1 MDEKAPGRSVQC
13 VFLKNTSFLRGL
25 QQPGRCR
32 VPCASVRFFECAL
45 EFAIRSTHFAGTC
58 FIIVSHMML
67 RKAAPAKI
75 NLGLHVLRKRSDGY
89 HDIETVFLQIGWADE
104 VSVEPP
110 AGRREAGAP
119 AFSGPLHVTP
129 VGNASPADLLFQV
142 PPGSGNLVYRAAQ
155 CLDPHKGARIE
166 LRKRIPVGAGLGGG
180 SSDAATALR
189 LLNDLWG
196 LARSREE
203 LIRMAASVGADAAF
217 FAAGDAAAFGAG
229 RGDVLKP
236 LMGDGTPYVFPY
248 PLVVAAPPVQVST
261 AGAYALVQPND
272 RNRPDLC
279 EVLLSGDP
287 ERWRAELTNDFERVI
302 LPRYPQIAAA
312 KTALEEAG
320 AVYASLS
327 GSGSAVYG
335 AFENEAQAEEAE
347 DVLRR
352 SGCLTWR
359 GRVCTSGSI

>member
-1 MDEKAPGRSVQC
+1 MDEKAPRRSVQC
-13 VFLKNTSFLRGL
+13 VFLKPTSFLRML
-25 QQPGRCR
+25 QQPGRYR

-45 EFAIRSTHFAGTC
+45 EFVIRSTHFAGTC

-75 NLGLHVLRKRSDGY
+75 NLGLHVLRKCSDGY
-89 HDIETVFLQIGWADE
+89 HDIETVFLRIGWADE

-129 VGNASPADLLFQV
+129 VGNASPDDLLLQV
-142 PPGSGNLVYRAAQ
+142 PSGAGNLIHRAAR
-155 CLDPHKGARIE
+155 CLDPHKGASIE
-166 LRKRIPVGAGLGGG
+166 LRKHIPVGAGLGGG

-203 LIRMAASVGADAAF
+203 LINMAASVGADAAF

-229 RGDVLKP
+229 RGDKLKP
-236 LMGDGTPYVFPY
+236 LMKEDGAPYVFPY
-248 PLVVAAPPVQVST
+248 LLVAAAPPIQVST

-279 EVLLSGDP
+279 GVLLSGDP

-302 LPRYPQIAAA
+302 LPRYPRIAAA

-335 AFENEAQAEEAE
+335 AFEGEAQAEEAE

-352 SGCLTWR
+352 SGCRTWR
-359 GRVCTSGSI
+359 GRA